1 MPKFYK
7 KSIGKNVTFYL
18 FSDTF
23 LPFHLIK
30 TMNSVQ
36 FGPQNAPLQAL
47 KSKFRFK
54 IKEAKQISL
63 QVQMGQ
69 IYICNGKKILQFYNF
84 LATKFY
90 ILQYFSPYFLHLQL
104 TSISTILQKKWHFS
118 TFYNFFLAQF
128 YNLHLVAPP
137 PHDCAFCV

>member
-7 KSIGKNVTFYL
+7 KSISENVTFYL
-18 FSDTF
+18 VSDTF
-23 LPFHLIK
+23 LLPHLIK

-63 QVQMGQ
+63 QVQKGT
-69 IYICNGKKILQFYNF
+69 N
-84 LATKFY
+84 
-90 ILQYFSPYFLHLQL
+90 LHLQ
-104 TSISTILQKKWHFS
+104 W
-118 TFYNFFLAQF
+118 
-128 YNLHLVAPP
+128 
-137 PHDCAFCV
+137 